1 MLKHFLKIT
10 LRSFLKKPLL
20 SLLNVAGLSIGL
32 SAFLVISLYLF
43 QENSYEKGF
52 TDYDKIYRVEEH
64 FLSMGRLAWS
74 NSNLPHVIG
83 EIPEIE
89 SYTRFQQ
96 FSNGEFFIDETAFK
110 AKRTLIA
117 DTNFFNVFDYE
128 FLYGNAETALSKA
141 GDIVISENAAVRFF
155 NRTDVLGEKIH
166 FENNGDFF
174 ISGVVK
180 HSVIKSHL
188 DFDLARFKG
197 EPDAY
202 DAGKWFSIGGFTYVK
217 TTHQVEES
225 VLNKKL
231 DALSEKYAYPTV
243 HANGA
248 LSVEEWLNSE
258 NTVRFYAKPIRNIY
272 LKSNLQFEIGSNGD
286 RQTRVTLSLVSIF
299 ILVIAAINFM
309 NLTTARSSLRTKEI
323 GVRKVLGSE
332 RSSLIRQFLFE
343 SFLITFLSALIAG
356 GLSELFIKLINQSIG
371 EVISVSLL
379 NHPIL
384 LIYFVLGTLALGII
398 AGVYPAFYLSS
409 VKMLPLLKGMKL
421 GSILNLG
428 TARLFRNGLVVLQ
441 FTISS
446 TLIIGALF
454 IYGQLKF
461 LKNLNLGFEKDQV
474 IVLPNAGV
482 LGENK
487 YALRTEL
494 LRLSGVESG
503 SFTFRL
509 PADGSSNIT
518 STMLDEET
526 SMSFEG
532 FQTDPYLQEVLD
544 FKLIAGEWFDTK
556 KEEADSLIVI
566 NQAALEQLGFEEP
579 IGQVLGDYWRITG
592 VVEDFYYN
600 DFRSEIGPVMFMSSP
615 EHHNRLTLRVNS
627 DIAPLSE
634 IERVW
639 SKFTNEPFDYYY
651 LNQNFEGQL
660 AKEKQDA
667 DAVLLFTV
675 LAIFISCLGLFGL
688 ASFIADQRVH
698 EFGVRKVLG
707 ASIGHLVRLFSMH
720 FVKLILIAFLISVP
734 LAIYGVDLWLQGFV
748 QRVPITAG
756 GFIIAAIF
764 SISIAIGTVLF
775 QSVKTGRLNPIDTL
789 RNE

>member
-1 MLKHFLKIT
+1 MLRHHLKVT
-10 LRSFLKKPLL
+10 VRSFLKRPLL
-20 SLLNVAGLSIGL
+20 SLLNVTGLSIGL

-52 TDYDKIYRVEEH
+52 SDYDRIYRVEEH

-74 NSNLPHVIG
+74 NSNLQHVID
-83 EIPEIE
+83 EIPEVE
-89 SYTRFQQ
+89 QFTRFQQ
-96 FSNGEFFIDETAFK
+96 FSNGEFFINEIAFK
-110 AKRTLIA
+110 TKRTLIA
-117 DTNFFNVFDYE
+117 DTSFFKVFDYQ
-128 FLYGNAETALSKA
+128 FLYGDPETALSKP
-141 GDIVISENAAVRFF
+141 GDIVISESAAIKFF
-155 NRTDVLGEKIH
+155 NRVNVLGEKIH

-174 ISGVVK
+174 ISGVIK
-180 HSVIKSHL
+180 SSVINSHL

-202 DAGKWFSIGGFTYVK
+202 DVNKWFNIGGYTYVK
-217 TTHQVEES
+217 TTNKIEKE
-225 VLNKKL
+225 VLNVKL
-231 DALSEKYAYPTV
+231 DALSEKHAYPVV
-243 HANGA
+243 HGNGG

-258 NTVRFYAKPIRNIY
+258 NTVRFYAKPIRDIY
-272 LKSNLQFEIGSNGD
+272 LESNLQFEIGNNGD
-286 RQTRVTLSLVSIF
+286 RQTRITLSLISIF

-323 GVRKVLGSE
+323 GVRKVLGVE

-343 SFLITFLSALIAG
+343 SLLITFLSALIAG
-356 GLSELFIKLINQSIG
+356 GLSELFIKLINQSMG
-371 EVISVSLL
+371 EVIGVSLM
-379 NHPIL
+379 NYPAL
-384 LIYFVLGTLALGII
+384 LIYFAFGTFSLGLVAGI
-398 AGVYPAFYLSS
+398 YPAFYLSS

-421 GSILNLG
+421 GNVLNLG
-428 TARLFRNGLVVLQ
+428 SAKFLRNGLVVLQ

-454 IYGQLKF
+454 VYSQLKF

-474 IVLPNAGV
+474 IVLPAAGV

-494 LRLSGVESG
+494 LRLSGVEAS
-503 SFTFRL
+503 SFTYRL

-532 FQTDPYLQEVLD
+532 FQTDQYLQQVLD
-544 FKLIAGEWFDTK
+544 FKLLEGEWFNTQ
-556 KEEADSLIVI
+556 KEQADSLIVI
-566 NQAALEQLGFEEP
+566 NQAALRQLGFEEP
-579 IGQVLGDYWRITG
+579 IGKVLGDYWRIVG
-592 VVEDFYYN
+592 VVEDFYYD
-600 DFRSEIGPVMFMSSP
+600 DFRNEIGPVMFMHSP
-615 EHHNRLTLRVNS
+615 EHHNRLTLRINA
-627 DIAPLSE
+627 DIAPLTE
-634 IERVW
+634 IEKVW
-639 SKFTNEPFDYYY
+639 NEFTNEPFDYYY
-651 LNQNFEGQL
+651 LNQNFESQL

-667 DAVLLFTV
+667 DAVLLFTI

-688 ASFIADQRVH
+688 ASFVADQRVH

-707 ASIGHLVRLFSMH
+707 ASVKNLVKLFSFH
-720 FVKLILIAFLISVP
+720 FIKLILVAFLISVP

-748 QRVPITAG
+748 QRIPITIG
-756 GFIIAAIF
+756 IFLIAAFF
-764 SISIAIGTVLF
+764 SIVIAVGTVLF
-775 QSVKTGRLNPIDTL
+775 QSIKTGRLNPINTL